1 MPYCCYR
8 DSLFAEQ
15 ALTRYTHICSVHCA
29 LQVSVWQT
37 AAALQREMDART
49 AKGAAAAAV
58 AAASHNAAAAAA
70 GTTSSSSSATS
81 SGAKGG
87 PVSPTNGASLSTVT
101 NGQSSSSLLRRA
113 MDVDQARAQPKQL
126 LVGSHSPERGE
137 AAVGS
142 KSPGGPG
149 SPLRAV
155 VPSSAGSLRA
165 EEKGRG
171 RTAAAAASDSG
182 SAAKQVA
189 ATAATSSDDSAADAD
204 SKDSDPAAAAAA
216 TNSASSRLA
225 AAKPLTKTRVAL
237 PHHITPMAAGA
248 GSSDL
253 EAKLRKMRAD
263 LGSDMGEAP
272 WDEFGRPRGA
282 LGKGLK

>member
-1 MPYCCYR
+1 
-8 DSLFAEQ
+8 
-15 ALTRYTHICSVHCA
+15 
-29 LQVSVWQT
+29 
-37 AAALQREMDART
+37 MDART
-49 AKGAAAAAV
+49 AKGAAAAVA

-70 GTTSSSSSATS
+70 GGVNSSSSSSS

-87 PVSPTNGASLSTVT
+87 PVSPTNGASLSTAT
-101 NGQSSSSLLRRA
+101 NGQSSSLLRRA
-113 MDVDQARAQPKQL
+113 IDVDQARAQPKQL
-126 LVGSHSPERGE
+126 LAGSHSPEGSS
-137 AAVGS
+137 S
-142 KSPGGPG
+142 KSPGGPA

-155 VPSSAGSLRA
+155 VPGSAGSQLRA

-171 RTAAAAASDSG
+171 PTAATAAASDG
-182 SAAKQVA
+182 VAAAKQVSASASA
-189 ATAATSSDDSAADAD
+189 ATAGSSSESAADAD
-204 SKDSDPAAAAAA
+204 SKDSDPTAAA
-216 TNSASSRLA
+216 SASSSRLA

-237 PHHITPMAAGA
+237 PHHITPLAASA

-282 LGKGLK
+282 LGSKGLK